1 MLGLGLGIM
10 HNSEFLHLGMKFT
23 KRERTY
29 MCVLAMLAKNLTLL
43 SEDSYEVSRD
53 FLM

>member
-1 MLGLGLGIM
+1 MLGLGLGM
-10 HNSEFLHLGMKFT
+10 LRNSGFLHLRMKFT

-43 SEDSYEVSRD
+43 NEDSYEVSRD